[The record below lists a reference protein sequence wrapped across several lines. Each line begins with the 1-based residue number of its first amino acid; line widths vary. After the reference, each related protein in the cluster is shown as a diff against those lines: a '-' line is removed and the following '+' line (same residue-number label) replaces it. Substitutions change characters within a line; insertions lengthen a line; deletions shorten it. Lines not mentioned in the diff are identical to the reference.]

1 MGLIL
6 AAADARVSGDP
17 HVLPQSRTR
26 RVPDVAGDSLFMHE
40 LKARSNNPQTNVV
53 SRTGLKS
60 CRRKN

>member
-26 RVPDVAGDSLFMHE
+26 RVPDVAGGSLH
-40 LKARSNNPQTNVV
+40 A
-53 SRTGLKS
+53 
-60 CRRKN
+60 